1 MKLTNIE
8 RSLLK
13 KLMQSPEFPLVQRM
27 GEMMCREIEEESIM
41 RSTEW
46 ETMSAGLLKEG
57 RLLGIKC
64 FMREFYNQFE
74 K

>member
-8 RSLLK
+8 KSLLK
-13 KLMQSPEFPLVQRM
+13 KLMQSPEFSLIQRM
-27 GEMMCREIEEESIM
+27 AELMCREIEEESIM

-46 ETMSAGLLKEG
+46 EAISSGLLKEG
-57 RLLGIKC
+57 RLMGIKC
-64 FMREFYNQFE
+64 FLREFYNQFE